1 MIIAAPSGLR
11 REENGLSQCRRAS
24 LSSFTANCSRSD
36 SFDQASQLRQAASKC
51 HLVNLREENGVVQH
65 CRASQRREWIVAA
78 SSSFSFGRW
87 FWLVYAVWS
96 GGRREWRGVAAEKRM
111 DRVSPKFGWKF

>member
-1 MIIAAPSGLR
+1 MIVAASSGLR

-51 HLVNLREENGVVQH
+51 RLVNLREENGVVQH
-65 CRASQRREWIVAA
+65 RRASQRREWIVAA
-78 SSSFSFGRW
+78 SSSF
-87 FWLVYAVWS
+87 AK
-96 GGRREWRGVAAEKRM
+96 KRM
-111 DRVSPKFGWKF
+111 DRRSIVALRKEENGSSQHRRASLSGGSFG